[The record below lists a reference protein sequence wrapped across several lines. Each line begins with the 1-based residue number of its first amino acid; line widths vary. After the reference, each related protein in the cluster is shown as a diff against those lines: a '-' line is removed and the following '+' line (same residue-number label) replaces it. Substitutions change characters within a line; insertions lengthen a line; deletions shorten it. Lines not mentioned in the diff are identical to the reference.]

1 MSIKIALEAIE
12 AHAEGEPS
20 RVITSA
26 ADLVQGE
33 TMAERFDYCRAELD
47 GLRRLILH
55 EPRGYPG
62 QCAVFVL
69 PPVNPGSA
77 FGVVVIEQGGFTPMS
92 GSNTMCTVTAM
103 LESGRVP
110 MVEPVTEVR
119 IDTAV
124 GTITTLASVSGGKVT
139 SVTVVN
145 VPAFVVGLDVPLDVP
160 EFGPVGVDVI
170 FGGQFFVQARA
181 ADLGLDLDPSQ
192 GRELTRAGALLKL
205 AASEQVSV
213 RHPLNPSIDHIN
225 LVMLHTGDRSPGRPD
240 RNATVMTNGALRA
253 DDPRT
258 WTGALDR
265 SPCGTGT
272 CARMAA
278 LVRPRPAGDRGAVPA
293 PQHHRQRVRRRAD
306 RHHHR
311 RPVRR
316 RAATGHRAGLGDG
329 LHPLGAG
336 RHRPLP
342 DGLHRRRHLG
352 PAAHLEDTTDQR
364 RVQRHR

>member
-1 MSIKIALEAIE
+1 M
-12 AHAEGEPS
+12 HAEGEPS

-26 ADLVQGE
+26 ADLVQGD
-33 TMAERFDYCRAELD
+33 TMAERFDYCRAELE

-62 QCAVFVL
+62 LCAVFVL

-77 FGVVVIEQGGFTPMS
+77 FGVIVLEQGGFTPMS
-92 GSNTMCTVTAM
+92 GSNTMCAVTAM

-124 GTITTLASVSGGKVT
+124 GTSPRWRRCPAARSR

-160 EFGPVGVDVI
+160 EFGPVAVDVV

-181 ADLGLDLDPSQ
+181 ADLGLDARPGPRARPDPRRPPCSSWP
-192 GRELTRAGALLKL
+192 R
-205 AASEQVSV
+205 SEQVSV
-213 RHPLNPSIDHIN
+213 RHPLNPSIDRVN
-225 LVMLHTGDRSPGRPD
+225 LVMLHSGDRTPGRAD
-240 RNATVMTNGALRA
+240 RNATVLTNGALRA

-278 LVRPRPAGDRGAVPA
+278 LHARGQLAIGEPFR
-293 PQHHRQRVRRRAD
+293 HRSIIGSEFVGELTGTT
-306 RHHHR
+306 HR

-316 RAATGHRAGLGDG
+316 RAARGHRPRLG
-329 LHPLGAG
+329 HRPRPLGAR
-336 RHRPLP
+336 RHRPVP
-342 DGLHRRRHLG
+342 HRLHRRRHLG
-352 PAAHLEDTTDQR
+352 PAAHLKD
-364 RVQRHR
+364 HRQ

>member
-1 MSIKIALEAIE
+1 VSIKIALEAIE
-12 AHAEGEPS
+12 VHAEGEPS

-26 ADLVQGE
+26 ADLVHGE
-33 TMAERFDYCRAELD
+33 TMAERFDYCRTELD

-139 SVTVVN
+139 SVEVVN
-145 VPAFVVGLDVPLDVP
+145 VPTFVVGLDVPLDVP
-160 EFGPVGVDVI
+160 EFGPVSVDVI

-181 ADLGLDLDPSQ
+181 ADLGLDLDPSH
-192 GRELTRAGALLKL
+192 GRELTRAAALLKL
-205 AASEQVSV
+205 AALEQVSV

-240 RNATVMTNGALRA
+240 RNATVMTNRALRA
-253 DDPRT
+253 HDPRT

-278 LVRPRPAGDRGAVPA
+278 LYARGQLQIGEQFRHRSIIGSEFVGELTGTTTIGPYAAVLPRVTGRAWVTGYARWVLDDTDPFPTGFTVGDIWA
-293 PQHHRQRVRRRAD
+293 PQL
-306 RHHHR
+306 
-311 RPVRR
+311 
-316 RAATGHRAGLGDG
+316 T
-329 LHPLGAG
+329 
-336 RHRPLP
+336 
-342 DGLHRRRHLG
+342 
-352 PAAHLEDTTDQR
+352 
-364 RVQRHR
+364 

>member
-1 MSIKIALEAIE
+1 MSRRSVATKLTLEAIE
-12 AHAEGEPS
+12 VHAEGEPG

-26 ADLVQGE
+26 ADLVKGK

-47 GLRRLILH
+47 HLRLLLLH
-55 EPRGYPG
+55 EPRGYPS

-69 PPVNPGSA
+69 PPVNAGSA
-77 FGVVVIEQGGFTPMS
+77 FGVVVLEQGGFTPMS

-124 GTITTLASVSGGKVT
+124 GTVTTLASVSGGKVT

-145 VPAFVVGLDVPLDVP
+145 VPAFVVGLDVVLDVP
-160 EFGPVGVDVI
+160 EFGAIGVDIV

-181 ADLGLDLDPSQ
+181 ADFGLDIDPSHA
-192 GRELTRAGALLKL
+192 RELTRAAALLKM
-205 AASEQVSV
+205 AAAEQLTVQ
-213 RHPLNPSIDHIN
+213 HPLNPSIDHVN
-225 LVMLHTGDRSPGRPD
+225 LVMLHTGDRAPGRPD
-240 RNATVMTNGALRA
+240 RNATVLTNGTIRP
-253 DDPRT
+253 DEPRT

-278 LVRPRPAGDRGAVPA
+278 LYARGQLRIGESFRHRSIIGSEFVGELTGTTTVGPYAAVLPRVTGRAWVTGYTRWVLDDTDPYPTGYTVGDIWA
-293 PQHHRQRVRRRAD
+293 PQ
-306 RHHHR
+306 
-311 RPVRR
+311 P
-316 RAATGHRAGLGDG
+316 T
-329 LHPLGAG
+329 
-336 RHRPLP
+336 
-342 DGLHRRRHLG
+342 
-352 PAAHLEDTTDQR
+352 
-364 RVQRHR
+364 

>member
-1 MSIKIALEAIE
+1 VPRRASNLITLEAIE
-12 AHAEGEPS
+12 VHAAGEPS

-26 ADLVQGE
+26 ADLVQGD

-62 QCAVFVL
+62 QCGVFVL
-69 PPVNPGSA
+69 PAVNPGSD
-77 FGVVVIEQGGFTPMS
+77 FGVIVIEQGGFTPMS

-103 LESGRVP
+103 LESGRVQ

-124 GTITTLASVSGGKVT
+124 GTITTLASVSDGKVT
-139 SVTVVN
+139 SVTIVN
-145 VPAFVVGLDVPLDVP
+145 VPAFVVGLDIPLAVP
-160 EFGPVGVDVI
+160 ELGAVPVDLV

-181 ADLGLDLDPSQ
+181 ADLGLDLDPSH
-192 GRELTRAGALLKL
+192 GRELTRIGALLKL
-205 AASEQVSV
+205 AAREQLPV

-225 LVMLHTGDRSPGRPD
+225 LVMLHTGDRVPGRAD
-240 RNATVMTNGALRA
+240 RNATVVTNGALRA
-253 DDPRT
+253 DDPST

-278 LVRPRPAGDRGAVPA
+278 LHARGQLAIGEPFPHLSIIGSEFVGELTGTTTVGPYAAVLPRITGRAWVTGYTRWVLDDTDPFPTGFTVGDIWA
-293 PQHHRQRVRRRAD
+293 PQFS
-306 RHHHR
+306 
-311 RPVRR
+311 
-316 RAATGHRAGLGDG
+316 
-329 LHPLGAG
+329 
-336 RHRPLP
+336 
-342 DGLHRRRHLG
+342 
-352 PAAHLEDTTDQR
+352 
-364 RVQRHR
+364 

>member
-1 MSIKIALEAIE
+1 MSTVLALEAIE
-12 AHAEGEPS
+12 AHAGGEAG

-26 ADLVQGE
+26 ADLVRGD

-62 QCAVFVL
+62 LCAVFVL
-69 PPVNPGSA
+69 PPVDPGSD
-77 FGVVVIEQGGFTPMS
+77 FGVVVLEQGGFTPMS

-103 LESGRVP
+103 LESGRVE

-124 GTITTLASVSGGKVT
+124 GPVTTLAAVSGGKVT
-139 SVTVVN
+139 SVTIVN

-160 EFGPVGVDVI
+160 ELGTVAVDVL
-170 FGGQFFVQARA
+170 FGGQFFVQAKA
-181 ADLGLDLDPSQ
+181 ADLGLDLDPAE
-192 GRELTRAGALLKL
+192 GRALTRAGALLRL
-205 AASEQVSV
+205 AAREQLSV
-213 RHPLNPSIDHIN
+213 RHPLNPSIDHVN

-240 RNATVMTNGALRA
+240 RNATVLTNGSLRA

-278 LVRPRPAGDRGAVPA
+278 LHARGQLAIGEPFRHHSIIGSAFVGELTGTTTVGPYDAVLPLVTGRAWVTGHTRWVLDGSDPFPTGFTVGDIWA
-293 PQHHRQRVRRRAD
+293 PQ
-306 RHHHR
+306 
-311 RPVRR
+311 PE
-316 RAATGHRAGLGDG
+316 GG
-329 LHPLGAG
+329 
-336 RHRPLP
+336 
-342 DGLHRRRHLG
+342 
-352 PAAHLEDTTDQR
+352 
-364 RVQRHR
+364 

>member
-1 MSIKIALEAIE
+1 MTMKLSLEAIE

-26 ADLVQGE
+26 ADLVVGD
-33 TMAERFDYCRAELD
+33 TMAERFDYCRTELD

-69 PPVNPGSA
+69 PPVNPGSD
-77 FGVVVIEQGGFTPMS
+77 FGVVVLEQGGFTPMS

-110 MVEPVTEVR
+110 TVEPVTEVR

-124 GTITTLASVSGGKVT
+124 GTVTTLAAVSGGKVT
-139 SVTVVN
+139 SVTIVN

-160 EFGPVGVDVI
+160 EFGKVPVDIV
-170 FGGQFFVQARA
+170 FGGQFFAQAKA
-181 ADLGLDLDPSQ
+181 ADLGIELDPAN
-192 GRELTRAGALLKL
+192 GRELTRAGACLKL
-205 AASEQVSV
+205 AAWEQLSV

-225 LVMLHTGDRSPGRPD
+225 LVMLHTGDRSPGRLD
-240 RNATVMTNGALRA
+240 RNATVLTNGALRA

-278 LVRPRPAGDRGAVPA
+278 LYARGQLAIGERFTHLSVIGSEFVGELTGTTTVGPYDAVLPRITGRAWVTGYTRWVLDDTDPFPTGFTVGDIWA
-293 PQHHRQRVRRRAD
+293 PQ
-306 RHHHR
+306 
-311 RPVRR
+311 P
-316 RAATGHRAGLGDG
+316 T
-329 LHPLGAG
+329 
-336 RHRPLP
+336 
-342 DGLHRRRHLG
+342 
-352 PAAHLEDTTDQR
+352 
-364 RVQRHR
+364 

>member
-1 MSIKIALEAIE
+1 MNRLTLEAIE
-12 AHAEGEPS
+12 VHAEGEPG

-33 TMAERFDYCRAELD
+33 TMAERFEYCRTQLD
-47 GLRRLILH
+47 DLRRLILH

-92 GSNTMCTVTAM
+92 GSNTMCAVTAM

-124 GTITTLASVSGGKVT
+124 GTVTTMASVSGGKVT

-145 VPAFVVGLDVPLDVP
+145 VPAFVVGLDVPLDVA
-160 EFGPVGVDVI
+160 EFGRLPVDVV

-181 ADLGLDLDPSQ
+181 ADLGLELDPSR
-192 GRELTRAGALLKL
+192 GREITRAAALVKL
-205 AASEQVSV
+205 AAAEQIPVQ
-213 RHPLNPSIDHIN
+213 HPLHPSINHLN
-225 LVMLHTGDRSPGRPD
+225 LVTLHTGDRSPSRPD
-240 RNATVMTNGALRA
+240 RNATVLTNGAIRV

-278 LVRPRPAGDRGAVPA
+278 LHARGQLGLGEPFHHRSIIGSEFIGELTGTTRVGPYPAVLPRVTGRAWVTGYTRWVLDDTDPYPTGFTVGDIWA
-293 PQHHRQRVRRRAD
+293 PQ
-306 RHHHR
+306 
-311 RPVRR
+311 
-316 RAATGHRAGLGDG
+316 
-329 LHPLGAG
+329 PL
-336 RHRPLP
+336 
-342 DGLHRRRHLG
+342 
-352 PAAHLEDTTDQR
+352 
-364 RVQRHR
+364 

>member
-1 MSIKIALEAIE
+1 MNRLTLEAIE

-26 ADLVQGE
+26 ADLVRGE
-33 TMAERFDYCRAELD
+33 TMAERLDYCRAELD

-69 PPVNPGSA
+69 PPVNPGSD
-77 FGVVVIEQGGFTPMS
+77 FGVVVLEQGGFTPMS

-124 GTITTLASVSGGKVT
+124 GTVTTRASVSGGKVR
-139 SVTVVN
+139 SVTILN
-145 VPAFVVGLDVPLDVP
+145 VPAFVVGLDVPLTVP
-160 EFGPVGVDVI
+160 EFGPVPVDVL
-170 FGGQFFVQARA
+170 FGGQFFVQAA
-181 ADLGLDLDPSQ
+181 AAALGLDLDPRQ
-192 GRELTRAGALLKL
+192 GRELTRAAALLKL
-205 AASEQVSV
+205 AAAEQLAVQ
-213 RHPLNPSIDHIN
+213 HPLNPSLDHVN

-240 RNATVMTNGALRA
+240 RNATVLTNGALRA

-278 LVRPRPAGDRGAVPA
+278 LHARGQLAIGERFTHHGILGSTFVGELTGTTTVGPYAAVLPSITGRASVIGYTRWVLDETDPFPTGYTVGDIWA
-293 PQHHRQRVRRRAD
+293 PQ
-306 RHHHR
+306 
-311 RPVRR
+311 
-316 RAATGHRAGLGDG
+316 
-329 LHPLGAG
+329 
-336 RHRPLP
+336 
-342 DGLHRRRHLG
+342 
-352 PAAHLEDTTDQR
+352 PA
-364 RVQRHR
+364 

>member
-1 MSIKIALEAIE
+1 MSVKITLEAIE
-12 AHAEGEPS
+12 VHAEGEPS

-145 VPAFVVGLDVPLDVP
+145 VPAFVVGLDVSA
-160 EFGPVGVDVI
+160 GR
-170 FGGQFFVQARA
+170 AR
-181 ADLGLDLDPSQ
+181 
-192 GRELTRAGALLKL
+192 
-205 AASEQVSV
+205 
-213 RHPLNPSIDHIN
+213 
-225 LVMLHTGDRSPGRPD
+225 
-240 RNATVMTNGALRA
+240 
-253 DDPRT
+253 
-258 WTGALDR
+258 
-265 SPCGTGT
+265 
-272 CARMAA
+272 
-278 LVRPRPAGDRGAVPA
+278 VRPGGG
-293 PQHHRQRVRRRAD
+293 RR
-306 RHHHR
+306 HLR
-311 RPVRR
+311 RPVL
-316 RAATGHRAGLGDG
+316 RAGERR
-329 LHPLGAG
+329 PTSVSTSTRARGANS
-336 RHRPLP
+336 P
-342 DGLHRRRHLG
+342 G
-352 PAAHLEDTTDQR
+352 PPPC
-364 RVQRHR
+364 

>member
-12 AHAEGEPS
+12 VHAEGEPS

-33 TMAERFDYCRAELD
+33 TMAERFDYCRAELE

-139 SVTVVN
+139 RVKVVN

-181 ADLGLDLDPSQ
+181 ADLGLDLDPSR
-192 GRELTRAGALLKL
+192 GRELTRAAALLKL

-258 WTGALDR
+258 WTCALDR

-278 LVRPRPAGDRGAVPA
+278 LYARGQLGIGEQFRHRGIIGSEFVGELTGTTTIGPCAAVLPRVTGRAWVTGYTRWVLDDTDPFPTGFTVGDIWA
-293 PQHHRQRVRRRAD
+293 PQL
-306 RHHHR
+306 
-311 RPVRR
+311 
-316 RAATGHRAGLGDG
+316 T
-329 LHPLGAG
+329 
-336 RHRPLP
+336 
-342 DGLHRRRHLG
+342 
-352 PAAHLEDTTDQR
+352 
-364 RVQRHR
+364 

>member
-12 AHAEGEPS
+12 VHAEGEPS

-26 ADLVQGE
+26 ADLVHGE

-139 SVTVVN
+139 SVKVVN

-181 ADLGLDLDPSQ
+181 ADLGLDLDPSR
-192 GRELTRAGALLKL
+192 GRELTRAAALLKL

-278 LVRPRPAGDRGAVPA
+278 LYARGQLGIGEQFRHRGIIGSEFVGELTGTTTIGPYAAVLPRVTGRAWVTGYSRWVLDDTDPFPTGYTVGDIWA
-293 PQHHRQRVRRRAD
+293 PQL
-306 RHHHR
+306 
-311 RPVRR
+311 
-316 RAATGHRAGLGDG
+316 T
-329 LHPLGAG
+329 
-336 RHRPLP
+336 
-342 DGLHRRRHLG
+342 
-352 PAAHLEDTTDQR
+352 
-364 RVQRHR
+364 